1 MNTLTNLLGIEE
13 QESTKVCRK
22 CNKDLPISSFRTRGE
37 GKIQRRID
45 LVCIICKKREHK
57 IRRDL
62 RKTAPPPPELK
73 GGWYSKK
80 TAFVDMSGG
89 GSGVIRQ
96 NKEDGYAIGTVIPI
110 LKDSND
116 GSESDPMDQYGEL
129 K

>member
-45 LVCIICKKREHK
+45 LDCIICQKREHK

-62 RKTAPPPPELK
+62 RKTAPPPPAEPQLGLPPPPPPPPATTK
-73 GGWYSKK
+73 
-80 TAFVDMSGG
+80 
-89 GSGVIRQ
+89 
-96 NKEDGYAIGTVIPI
+96 
-110 LKDSND
+110 
-116 GSESDPMDQYGEL
+116 
-129 K
+129 